1 MRLSV
6 QVPSMI
12 IWLTVLWIALWGSL
26 TWANVLGGLAVAIVV
41 TAIAHTG
48 SDSGL
53 TSYLRPLW
61 AIWYVLVVLGK
72 LIESNLR
79 LAWEIITPG
88 FGTHTAIIAVPM
100 RGGSDAVVNL
110 VANSITLTPGT
121 MTVDVVVHDHEHE
134 HEHDQDH
141 AAADVEGV
149 TPRITLYVHGMYAED
164 PEAVRHEILELEA
177 IALRAFGSV
186 DDYLRAE
193 RDVVEHIPLL
203 EHQVSPR
210 AEQRAERRARRG
222 RQRDALLELDQDA
235 RARAST
241 EDGSEDS

>member
-6 QVPSMI
+6 QIPSMI
-12 IWLTVLWIALWGSL
+12 IWLTVLWVALWGSVS
-26 TWANVLGGLAVAIVV
+26 WANVLGGVAIAIVV
-41 TAIAHTG
+41 TAVAHTG
-48 SDSGL
+48 SDSDH

-100 RGGSDAVVNL
+100 RGGSDAVINL

-121 MTVDVVVHDHEHE
+121 MTVDVVVD
-134 HEHDQDH
+134 EHDDEH
-141 AAADVEGV
+141 LAEGSSPA
-149 TPRITLYVHGMYAED
+149 PRQVTLYVHGMYAND
-164 PEAVRHEILELEA
+164 PEGVRHEILELEA

-193 RDVVEHIPLL
+193 HDVVEHIPLL
-203 EHQVSPR
+203 EHQLSPR
-210 AEQRAERRARRG
+210 AEQRAQRRAGRG
-222 RQRDALLELDQDA
+222 REREALLELDQDA
-235 RARAST
+235 RSRAST
-241 EDGSEDS
+241 DDRTEDS

>member
-6 QVPSMI
+6 QIPSMV

-26 TWANVLGGLAVAIVV
+26 SWANVLGGLAIAIVV

-48 SDSGL
+48 SDSGH

-121 MTVDVVVHDHEHE
+121 MTVDVVVH
-134 HEHDQDH
+134 EHDHDH
-141 AAADVEGV
+141 ATEDAA
-149 TPRITLYVHGMYAED
+149 TAPPRITLYVHGMYAKD
-164 PEAVRHEILELEA
+164 PEGVRHEILELEA

-193 RDVVEHIPLL
+193 HDVVEHLPLL
-203 EHQVSPR
+203 EDQVSPR
-210 AEQRAERRARRG
+210 AEERARRRAERGRA
-222 RQRDALLELDQDA
+222 RDALLELDQDVGSQ
-235 RARAST
+235 AST
-241 EDGSEDS
+241 DDRTENT